1 MSIDNLVWAE
11 KYRPTTLADVILPE
25 STKKMIQEA
34 ISGNNIPNLLL
45 HGSAGTGKTT
55 ICKVIAN
62 DLGADLLYI
71 NASLERSID
80 IIRDRV
86 TSFSSSVS
94 FSGGAKIVLFDES
107 DGVTSISQN
116 ALKGV
121 VESFTS
127 TRFFFTTNHVN
138 KVIDPIRSRCVNIG
152 FNVDAVE
159 KPKLASKFF
168 KRVCYILDNEGVKYQ
183 KPVVAELV
191 TKFFPDFR
199 RTLNELQRYSMG
211 GEIDAGILANTA
223 EQTFSEL
230 FAAMKD
236 KDFSTVR
243 KWVGSHSDVD
253 PQILF
258 REVYDR
264 GFDLFEPKCIPQIIL
279 ILSDYGFKATHSVD
293 AEILIA
299 AFCVEIMVTA
309 QWK

>member
-1 MSIDNLVWAE
+1 MSETVVEIIPVGKSRVINLTVYKNHTFITE
-11 KYRPTTLADVILPE
+11 NGI
-25 STKKMIQEA
+25 
-34 ISGNNIPNLLL
+34 
-45 HGSAGTGKTT
+45 
-55 ICKVIAN
+55 
-62 DLGADLLYI
+62 
-71 NASLERSID
+71 
-80 IIRDRV
+80 V
-86 TSFSSSVS
+86 THNC
-94 FSGGAKIVLFDES
+94 

-138 KVIDPIRSRCVNIG
+138 KIIDPIRSRCVNIG